1 MSTSLSGVHAAACAI
16 FLCIASVA
24 AADDCPSAKTTKTS
38 FVVERGP
45 DSKTEVFSG
54 DGPVVRSVLR
64 NRGQTILE
72 TTLHQGIF
80 ELDRLDRGRRVV
92 QTPKT
97 DLAKFFPLKEKQKI
111 EADFERKEDDGKVTS
126 SRVQLTVTGRDTLYI
141 GACKYDILKLDREEF
156 RAGAR
161 VFSNTDY
168 YAPELKL
175 IVAKE
180 YPERDGRKSLIK
192 FDKIYTSPAQ

>member
-1 MSTSLSGVHAAACAI
+1 M
-16 FLCIASVA
+16 
-24 AADDCPSAKTTKTS
+24 
-38 FVVERGP
+38 VERGP

-92 QTPKT
+92 QTPKA

-111 EADFERKEDDGKVTS
+111 EVDFDRREDDGKVTS
-126 SRVQLTVTGRDTLYI
+126 SRVQLTVTGRDTLYL
-141 GACKYDILKLDREEF
+141 GSCKYDILKIDREEF

-161 VFSNTDY
+161 FHSNTDY

-192 FDKIYTSPAQ
+192 FDKIYVSPAQ

>member
-1 MSTSLSGVHAAACAI
+1 MRNSLLCAHAVACVMSLCLAAQ
-16 FLCIASVA
+16 A
-24 AADDCPSAKTTKTS
+24 AADDCPSISTTKTS

-64 NRGQTILE
+64 YRGQTILE
-72 TTLHQGIF
+72 TTLHQGVF

-92 QTPKT
+92 QTPKA

-111 EADFERKEDDGKVTS
+111 EADFERKEDDGKVVA
-126 SRVQLTVTGRDTLYI
+126 SRVQITVAGRDTLYI
-141 GACKYDILKLDREEF
+141 GSCKYDILKLDREEF
-156 RAGAR
+156 RAGTR
-161 VFSNTDY
+161 FFSNTDY

-192 FDKIYTSPAQ
+192 FDKIYTSPSR